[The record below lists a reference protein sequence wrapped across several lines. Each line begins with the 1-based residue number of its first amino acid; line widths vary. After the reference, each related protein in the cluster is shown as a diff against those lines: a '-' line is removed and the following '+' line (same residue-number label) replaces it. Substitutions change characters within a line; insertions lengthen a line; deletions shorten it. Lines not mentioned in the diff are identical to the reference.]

1 MHEKSGQRSGQLCSM
16 LFTGRAEN
24 KRHRLQKRGL
34 ILLLLL
40 LMMMICTGNAEM
52 NYELVNPH
60 LSVQK
65 GWTENPDQNMPEM
78 PMTSQGMADQNWQ
91 GNPGQTDMAGQG
103 TENSGL
109 PGQEWQGNPAPADMT
124 GQGMVNPGLPGQD
137 WQGNPGQPDMA
148 GQGMVNPGLPGQAP
162 QGNPAQA
169 DMTGQGMVNP
179 GLPGQDWQGTV
190 NPGLPGMEP
199 QGNPALSELGGQ
211 GIVNQG
217 LPPAQE
223 VQTIP
228 ENEAE
233 VLPPE
238 LLEGG
243 LAEAAGWVEP
253 AMSPA
258 PAENTWPRTF
268 TVTVAG
274 DTTLGSTD
282 TLRKRE
288 DCFENVA
295 AANGYGWFFSGLT
308 SLFGTDD
315 LTLINFEGTLTE
327 ETTKK
332 EKKFNFKGPAEYTEI
347 LTSGSVEAV
356 NVANNHTLD
365 YGEKGREDTIA
376 NLEAA
381 GLIVSGN
388 GQLGIFE
395 KNGIRV
401 GMTGYCFPYK
411 DGKKDISADVRKL
424 REAGCQIVIASFHW
438 GSEYREDFTGEQRN
452 IGRAAIRAGAD
463 IVVGHHPHIVQGVE
477 QYQGHYILYSLGN
490 LVFGGNVDPDDR
502 DSCAMR
508 LTFTVY
514 QDRAEP
520 PVMSIVPLRLTSLD
534 KGTDYRPVLAEGEEA
549 ERIVNRIL
557 KRSHEMDQFVN
568 LPFMP

>member
-1 MHEKSGQRSGQLCSM
+1 MHIKNW
-16 LFTGRAEN
+16 TG
-24 KRHRLQKRGL
+24 LLVLL
-34 ILLLLL
+34 ILVCALGTV
-40 LMMMICTGNAEM
+40 CAEM

-60 LSVQK
+60 LSVQM
-65 GWTENPDQNMPEM
+65 GVPEEIIQNYPVLPDGNGQE
-78 PMTSQGMADQNWQ
+78 TV
-91 GNPGQTDMAGQG
+91 NPGQSGESSQEMY
-103 TENSGL
+103 NPGL
-109 PGQEWQGNPAPADMT
+109 PGNDQGIVNPGLPGND
-124 GQGMVNPGLPGQD
+124 QGMVNPGLPGND
-137 WQGNPGQPDMA
+137 
-148 GQGMVNPGLPGQAP
+148 QGMVNPGLPG
-162 QGNPAQA
+162 N
-169 DMTGQGMVNP
+169 DQGMVNP
-179 GLPGQDWQGTV
+179 GIP
-190 NPGLPGMEP
+190 
-199 QGNPALSELGGQ
+199 PASNTLTMPELGD
-211 GIVNQG
+211 
-217 LPPAQE
+217 
-223 VQTIP
+223 
-228 ENEAE
+228 E

-238 LLEGG
+238 LLAGG
-243 LAEAAGWVEP
+243 LSEAAGWVEP
-253 AMSPA
+253 MPE
-258 PAENTWPRTF
+258 ENAWPRTF

-282 TLRKRE
+282 TLRKRP

-295 AANGYGWFFSGLT
+295 ASNGYAWFFSGLT

-332 EKKFNFKGPAEYTEI
+332 QKKFNFKGPAEYTEI
-347 LTSGSVEAV
+347 LTSGSIEAV

-365 YGEKGREDTIA
+365 YGEQGREDTIA
-376 NLEAA
+376 NLTAA

-411 DGKKDISADVRKL
+411 DGKKDISTDVRKL

-438 GSEYREDFTGEQRN
+438 GSEYKDDFTREQRD

-477 QYQGHYILYSLGN
+477 QYQGRYILYSLGN

-514 QDRAEP
+514 PDRSEP
-520 PVMSIVPLRLTSLD
+520 PVMSMVPLRLTSLA
-534 KGTDYRPVLAEGEEA
+534 KGTDYRPVLAEGDDA

-557 KRSHEMDQFVN
+557 KRSYEMDQFVN
-568 LPFMP
+568 IPFMP